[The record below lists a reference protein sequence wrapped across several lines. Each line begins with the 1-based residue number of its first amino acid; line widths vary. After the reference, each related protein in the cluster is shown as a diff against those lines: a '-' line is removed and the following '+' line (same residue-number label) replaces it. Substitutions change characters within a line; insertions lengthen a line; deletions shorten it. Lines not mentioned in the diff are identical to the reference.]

1 MRSTVVLAVSGVAA
15 LALAGCSSGSS
26 SAAGAGGGSTSSAAG
41 TTSASSAPAAGSSSA
56 TAGSSTA
63 AGSSAATGSSA
74 AASTVAA
81 PSKPSKSYKLTFVQG
96 VKGDPFYATMQ
107 CGVESE
113 AKKLGATVQTT
124 GGNKWDATV
133 QIPVVT
139 SVTAQHPDAV
149 LIAPNDTKALEAP
162 LSQLVGAGIK
172 LVLVD
177 TGLDDNSKASSFIT
191 SDNLAGGKIAADT
204 LGGMIGGKGTV
215 FVQNVQPGI
224 STTDARAKGFNDEM
238 KAKFPN
244 IKVLPVQYNADDP
257 AKAASITTSQLSAH
271 PDLAGIFATNV
282 QGAEGTATGLKQA
295 GTTKV
300 KVIGFDAGAQQI
312 NDLKSGV
319 VQGLVAQDPYTIGVD
334 GVDQA
339 IAALSGQPTTAKIQT
354 NLVAI
359 TKDNLAANAKYEYKT
374 TCS

>member
-1 MRSTVVLAVSGVAA
+1 MRSVVTIASATAATLLLAA
-15 LALAGCSSGSS
+15 CSSGSS
-26 SAAGAGGGSTSSAAG
+26 S
-41 TTSASSAPAAGSSSA
+41 
-56 TAGSSTA
+56 STA
-63 AGSSAATGSSA
+63 AGGTTSTSA
-74 AASTVAA
+74 AAPAATSGAVPAATSGAA
-81 PSKPSKSYKLTFVQG
+81 PAKAYKLTFIQG

-107 CGVESE
+107 CGVQAE

-124 GGNKWDATV
+124 GGEKWDAGV

-149 LIAPNDTKALEAP
+149 LIAPNDSKALEPP
-162 LSQLVGAGIK
+162 LGQLVAAGIK

-177 TGLDDNSKASSFIT
+177 TGLADNSKASSFIT
-191 SDNLAGGKIAADT
+191 SDNLGGGKLAADT
-204 LGGMIGGKGTV
+204 LGAMIGGKGSV

-224 STTDARAKGFNDEM
+224 STTDARAKGFNEEM

-244 IKVLPVQYNADDP
+244 IKVLDVQYNGDDP
-257 AKAASITTSQLSAH
+257 AKAASITTSVLSAH
-271 PDLAGIFATNV
+271 PDLSGIFATNV

-295 GTTKV
+295 GKASKV

-312 NDLKSGV
+312 SDLKSGV
-319 VQGLVAQDPYTIGVD
+319 VQGLVAQQPYQIGVD

-339 IAALSGQPTTAKIQT
+339 IAALSGKSNTAAIQT
-354 NLVAI
+354 KLVAL
-359 TKDNLAANAKYEYKT
+359 TAANLATNGQYEYKT

>member
-1 MRSTVVLAVSGVAA
+1 MRSPVTIASAAAATLLLAA
-15 LALAGCSSGSS
+15 CSSSS
-26 SAAGAGGGSTSSAAG
+26 SNSPSAGGTTSGPAPAATSGAAPAPTTGAAPAATSGTAPATSGAAPATSAAGG
-41 TTSASSAPAAGSSSA
+41 
-56 TAGSSTA
+56 
-63 AGSSAATGSSA
+63 
-74 AASTVAA
+74 
-81 PSKPSKSYKLTFVQG
+81 KSYKLTFIEG

-107 CGVESE
+107 CGVQAE

-124 GGNKWDATV
+124 GGEKWDAGV

-149 LIAPNDTKALEAP
+149 LIAPNDTKALEPP

-177 TGLDDNSKASSFIT
+177 TGLADNSKASSFIT
-191 SDNLAGGKIAADT
+191 SDNLGGGKLAADT
-204 LGGMIGGKGTV
+204 LGAMIGGKGSV

-244 IKVLPVQYNADDP
+244 IKVLDVQYNADDP
-257 AKAASITTSQLSAH
+257 AKAASITTSVLSAH
-271 PDLAGIFATNV
+271 PDLSGIFATNV

-295 GTTKV
+295 GKASKV

-319 VQGLVAQDPYTIGVD
+319 VQGLVAQQPYQIGVD

-339 IAALSGQPTTAKIQT
+339 IAALTGKATTPAIQT
-354 NLVAI
+354 SLVAL
-359 TKDNLAANAKYEYKT
+359 TAANLAANSQYEYKT